1 MKHQKKKKSWL
12 KKLAFGGAGV
22 GAFGVPIIAFPIL
35 AIALV
40 TGGYLAISQ
49 VKPEEERVVPQ
60 KYNCSCGDCSQGIKL
75 KDGVTLPGNGSDSN
89 IAGGGMGN
97 IHATAGLSSKAFGD
111 EQVPGAT
118 AYESQAIKDIYK
130 QLRGYGYSEAATF
143 GILGNMWQES
153 HFKPTVVNPTSGV
166 YGLIQWDANR
176 RENAR
181 KAIAEYNRLNPDAE
195 QLSFDTIP
203 GQVYVVHWE
212 MSAGPERNSF
222 KTYIDEG
229 YKITYEQFMSITD
242 PQLACEYYCVAVERC
257 WGGQDASNLK
267 KSKLYQ
273 NLNQRK
279 QFTSVVTDFF
289 RSGTY
294 DDTGVVPGDYDSTHS
309 NTGSGSSTE
318 DSTSG
323 SSTSGASRTMMPS
336 TNGLQVSDKAFETT
350 GRITSNVASKS
361 YLTEE
366 KSNRARKMY
375 LMFRQLGYS
384 DQATFGILGNCWQE
398 SDFDLNE
405 TTGRYS
411 GLFQLSGE
419 RLSMAKAAAEAQH
432 YSWNSIEGQ
441 SYGVHYDWTEG
452 SRSTYCWGD
461 NGWLKPEYLINI
473 NKFQSLTD
481 TTLACDYFCVIYEG
495 CYVTNPLDLNSKH
508 LKPEIANK
516 RYQHLKQRRELALA
530 MEAYFMGGNTVEGGT
545 NAIPSPDGSTELG
558 IMTDVKLHYGAE
570 NVDLDNWTPDYNIPR
585 EVTITECKPLII
597 KQHLLTSRNYS
608 DFDPSKPIDAFV
620 VHYWAGNGR
629 SGNNLYSHF
638 NTGSSSA
645 NFCMGTDGIVW
656 QFVPVDKAGWA
667 SNDNANK
674 LSIEVANPKANG
686 QYASASYESLV
697 HLTAYLS
704 YTYNLS
710 TDFDWGPNKK
720 GNMYR
725 DLGNIRRHY
734 DNPKAGLFRG
744 KACPLYWTP
753 NDGSAETGG
762 TTDGGNSRWIAFKE
776 DVTDYIIRFH
786 DHPNFAP
793 QGDGIAGIESAQQY
807 KKDSNNANWA
817 NGSVIDNGTGI
828 TGETGLEGLYEGVSC
843 GCEIPCKK
851 CNCHDEDWE
860 ELVKNHNINGNSGDS
875 SSNAGTG
882 ENVTDGVT
890 GSGPTRAEKDPSFG
904 NPTAYKIENGQF
916 TWTGNTWQSTVFLAG
931 ARQVMIEL
939 HAMGPTGV
947 KHKYYNSDWAKT
959 SPDGRYV
966 IRADCSGYVSAVM
979 QYLGYF
985 KMGETYG
992 TKGNSFNDVFT
1003 KLGFKKV
1010 SPAEAQPGDIYW
1022 RYGHIGILVGFK
1034 GAAGKDRDSWAYD
1047 FGGDSAYI
1055 ESGANYFE
1063 PCDRD
1068 MDGTV
1073 LYRPVPL
1080 DKVNIAGKV
1089 YEYHGSD
1096 AMQNPHFVAPVT
1108 PEDTSGTSTENT
1120 GGQ

>member
-22 GAFGVPIIAFPIL
+22 GAFGVPIIAFPVL

-153 HFKPTVVNPTSGV
+153 HFKPTAVNPTSGM
-166 YGLIQWDANR
+166 YGLIQWDSGRRANAKR
-176 RENAR
+176 AIEAYNAS
-181 KAIAEYNRLNPDAE
+181 NTNGE

-222 KTYIDEG
+222 KTYVDRD

-257 WGGQDASNLK
+257 TGGSDASILK

-273 NLNQRK
+273 HLRQRK

-309 NTGSGSSTE
+309 NTGSSSSTE
-318 DSTSG
+318 DSTGG
-323 SSTSGASRTMMPS
+323 SSTGGASRTRMPS
-336 TNGLQVSDKAFETT
+336 TNGLKVSDKAFETT

-508 LKPEIANK
+508 LKPEIATK
-516 RYQHLKQRRELALA
+516 RYQHLKQRRELAKA

-545 NAIPSPDGSTELG
+545 NAIPSPGGSTELG
-558 IMTDVKLHYGAE
+558 VMTDVKLHYGAE

-710 TDFDWGPNKK
+710 TDFDWSANKK

-786 DHPNFAP
+786 NHPNFAP

-828 TGETGLEGLYEGVSC
+828 DGVTGLEGLYEGVSC

-860 ELVKNHNINGNSGDS
+860 ELVKNYNINGGGSAENNSGGS
-875 SSNAGTG
+875 GNSI
-882 ENVTDGVT
+882 TDGVI

-904 NPTAYKIENGQF
+904 DPGLYKIQNGQF
-916 TWTGNTWQSTVFLAG
+916 TWTGNTWQSSVFLAG

-939 HAMGPTGV
+939 HAVPPPGDSHHQFYSMNRSVSLGSGRVHMRTDCTGFV
-947 KHKYYNSDWAKT
+947 
-959 SPDGRYV
+959 
-966 IRADCSGYVSAVM
+966 SGTL
-979 QYLGYF
+979 QYLGYLP
-985 KMGETYG
+985 
-992 TKGNSFNDVFT
+992 KGDVFST
-1003 KLGFKKV
+1003 ANEVQVLSRLGFQEV
-1010 SPAEAQPGDIYW
+1010 GINDMQPGDIYW
-1022 RYGHIGILVGFK
+1022 YRIE
-1034 GAAGKDRDSWAYD
+1034 AGKNSRGHSGIFVGWTSDAKDTMWAYD
-1047 FGGDSAYI
+1047 FGGDSTFI
-1055 ESGANYFE
+1055 QSGVNYYE
-1063 PCDRD
+1063 PCKR
-1068 MDGTV
+1068 GKGKIFKV
-1073 LYRPVPL
+1073 FRPVPL

-1096 AMQNPHFVAPVT
+1096 AMQNPHFVAP
-1108 PEDTSGTSTENT
+1108 
-1120 GGQ
+1120 